1 MEQKG
6 HRWGPQWQDLIIR
19 QEVLEVQVWNKIERQ
34 RRDGHSKYTLKKW
47 PGVECEWRGGVPWV
61 LAERTDEWMKRTCG
75 SGERMGGG
83 PALWWAHRASWYWSR
98 QAPPPPPRPPSVK
111 RCPQQAQQPVQWQ
124 QKDLEHTTFCLCL
137 SDDPSLRSS
146 KRLSHFGLA
155 GSYIRRPYH
164 QKHTGPHMKTIIYGL
179 IRAGTMAFN

>member
-19 QEVLEVQVWNKIERQ
+19 QEVLQIQVWNKIERQ
-34 RRDGHSKYTLKKW
+34 RRDEHSKYTLKKW
-47 PGVECEWRGGVPWV
+47 SGVEWWCALSLSREDGWVDEEDVWVWREDGWWV
-61 LAERTDEWMKRTCG
+61 
-75 SGERMGGG
+75 
-83 PALWWAHRASWYWSR
+83 WWAHRASWYWSR

-124 QKDLEHTTFCLCL
+124 KKDLEHTTFCLCL
-137 SDDPSLRSS
+137 SDDPSIRSS

-179 IRAGTMAFN
+179 IWAGTMAFN